1 MYRAS
6 VAISIALAT
15 AALFVVLTEPQWG
28 SKLSQSGLSVI
39 VRTASKADR
48 LDMRRAPVC
57 MSKPAAVDSTREGA
71 RRHKSSPRSPSFD
84 RIVLVSVAD

>member
-1 MYRAS
+1 MYRLS

-15 AALFVVLTEPQWG
+15 AALFVVLTEPQRE
-28 SKLSQSGLSVI
+28 SELSQSGLSVI

-48 LDMRRAPVC
+48 LDMRGASVC
-57 MSKPAAVDSTREGA
+57 TPKPAAPNLTGDGV
-71 RRHKSSPRSPSFD
+71 RRHQPPGLRSSG